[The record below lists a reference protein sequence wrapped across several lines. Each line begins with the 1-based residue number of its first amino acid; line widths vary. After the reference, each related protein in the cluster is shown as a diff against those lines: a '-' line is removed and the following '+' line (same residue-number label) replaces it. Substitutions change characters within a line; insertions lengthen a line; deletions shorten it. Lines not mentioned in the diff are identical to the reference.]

1 MNTPPEPTWTE
12 VRLEHLRV
20 RWLEDGAS
28 AGLIGRELGV
38 SRNAVIGKVFRQGWR
53 RGPKTTPREKLRRA
67 AKPRPARVRRPRL
80 VAAVAAPP
88 RAAAGDD
95 LRMGRDLPA
104 DAAPAAF
111 IDLKPGRCTWPIES
125 VETPGHARML
135 CCGAPTLSA
144 SPYCAGHAARS
155 RRETPPVQLTR
166 PVAAP
171 VIRRFAA

>member
-12 VRLEHLRV
+12 ARLEHLRV

-53 RGPKTTPREKLRRA
+53 RGARTTPREKLRRA
-67 AKPRPARVRRPRL
+67 AKPRPARVHRPRL

-88 RAAAGDD
+88 MAREDD

-111 IDLKPGRCTWPIES
+111 IDLAAGRCTWPIES
-125 VETPGHARML
+125 VEAPGHARML
-135 CCGAPTLSA
+135 CCGAPALGGS
-144 SPYCAGHAARS
+144 SYCAGHAARS
-155 RRETPPVQLTR
+155 RRETPPVELT
-166 PVAAP
+166 PSGQATF
-171 VIRRFAA
+171 IRRFAA

>member
-12 VRLEHLRV
+12 ARLEHLRV

-38 SRNAVIGKVFRQGWR
+38 SRNAVIGKVFRLGWR

-67 AKPRPARVRRPRL
+67 ARPRPARVRRPRI
-80 VAAVAAPP
+80 VAAMVAPP
-88 RAAAGDD
+88 RAAAED
-95 LRMGRDLPA
+95 LCMGRDLPA

-111 IDLKPGRCTWPIES
+111 VDLEAGRCTWPIES
-125 VETPGHARML
+125 LEAPGHARML
-135 CCGAPTLSA
+135 CCGAPALSG

-155 RRETPPVQLTR
+155 RRETPPVQLN
-166 PVAAP
+166 PPAAAP